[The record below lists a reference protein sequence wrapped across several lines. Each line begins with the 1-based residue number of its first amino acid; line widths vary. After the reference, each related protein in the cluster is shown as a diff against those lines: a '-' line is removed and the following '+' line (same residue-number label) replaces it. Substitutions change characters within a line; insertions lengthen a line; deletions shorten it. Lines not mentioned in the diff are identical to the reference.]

1 MKMNKRAIVCTV
13 GAMLMGFFANQL
25 GTIIGSML
33 FVLGIAL
40 VGGALMLYPR
50 KKKDEEEQK

>member
-1 MKMNKRAIVCTV
+1 MKKNKRAAVCTV
-13 GAMLMGFFANQL
+13 GAILMGFFAGQL
-25 GTIIGSML
+25 NTVIGSMM

-50 KKKDEEEQK
+50 KKKDEEEQE